1 MPVTIGGSGTL
12 SGSRVTASNAVLGA
26 VNTLVDGATITAD
39 FTIGNNF
46 IVTLGGN
53 RTLGA
58 PTSAVAGQGGVIT
71 IQQDSTGNRT
81 LAFNSVWKF
90 PNGIVP
96 ALTTTANATDVL
108 VYSVDTASRITCQ
121 LLSDVK

>member
-81 LAFNSVWKF
+81 LAFNSVRKF

>member
-26 VNTLVDGATITAD
+26 VNTLTDAATITAD
-39 FTIGNNF
+39 FTLGNNF
-46 IVTLGGN
+46 VVTLGGN

-58 PTSAVAGQGGVIT
+58 PTSPVAGQGGVIT
-71 IQQDSTGNRT
+71 IQQDATGNRT
-81 LAFNSVWKF
+81 LAFNSIWKF

-96 ALTTTANATDVL
+96 ALTTTASATDVL